1 MMMSWLNALSLSIA
15 QEAEV
20 VSTQT
25 FWSFLESGGP
35 VMVPIAICSV
45 AAVAFAMERYLR
57 LRRSVVC
64 PAAQTDEA
72 IDLIRNGQWDAARE
86 RAESLRC
93 ASGRIL
99 VAGLRR
105 RGYVLEEVERA
116 MEDQG
121 HKELERM
128 SAPIRPIQLIGN
140 IAPLMGLLGTVIGI
154 SEAFHR
160 VVKTGMGKPEHLA
173 GGIEQALTTTICG
186 LVVAI
191 PALLVAAHLNSK
203 VRRLM
208 LYVDERVAPAVELLA
223 ERPKE
228 KSDAA

>member
-1 MMMSWLNALSLSIA
+1 
-15 QEAEV
+15 
-20 VSTQT
+20 
-25 FWSFLESGGP
+25 
-35 VMVPIAICSV
+35 
-45 AAVAFAMERYLR
+45 
-57 LRRSVVC
+57 
-64 PAAQTDEA
+64 
-72 IDLIRNGQWDAARE
+72 
-86 RAESLRC
+86 
-93 ASGRIL
+93 
-99 VAGLRR
+99 
-105 RGYVLEEVERA
+105 
-116 MEDQG
+116 
-121 HKELERM
+121 M